1 MNFKNVFL
9 LVFVFYLK
17 SYAHSNIATEYNIS
31 VAIFVSQNNSIQ
43 EQEFQKSLQL
53 AKNRFEADNTEEALR
68 LYLEIVEK
76 AKLANKPKILLEC
89 YYQVSI
95 IFKVINSYEKAMF
108 YNNKSLEQATIL
120 KDTIAIIERN
130 ISMASLHQKLYTEDS
145 ILHPAG
151 LDSVSIYSSIALKTI
166 NNNPKYN
173 KQKSYYFGS
182 LAVMSF
188 HKKQYSLG
196 ISQIKKSLAI
206 QIDLKDTIGQVV
218 SYNTMASNYLKLKKY
233 KEASEYYQ
241 KAISIVEKSSSEKRA
256 SLKRMLYTNLAW
268 TYYKTKKYIAYDY
281 LAKANRISDS
291 LRSAEFDAIITELEM
306 KHNVDIIKQNAEKKS
321 IIQIQKKK
329 RFQAYSLGLGICL
342 FVIILVFYI
351 YTVNAKLKHENKD
364 LLLVKTELLKEKEI
378 EQLESLTRI
387 KVLNAT
393 LDGKETERKQIAE
406 TLHDSVSALLS
417 AANLH
422 LQASKKQF
430 KGKAPVEIDKTQKI
444 IDEASGKIRN
454 LSHELISSVLL
465 KFGLSYA
472 IQDFCEKYSN
482 SELDISCSV
491 ENLQRYEEGFEIKIN
506 NIIEELVNNLIKH
519 SSAIRGSV
527 SVLEYQKNLYIEVED
542 NGKGFDTSKKLKSEG
557 IGIHQ
562 IEARIKMMKGTF
574 KVSSEI
580 NEGTKIEF
588 MVPALYRS

>member
-1 MNFKNVFL
+1 
-9 LVFVFYLK
+9 
-17 SYAHSNIATEYNIS
+17 